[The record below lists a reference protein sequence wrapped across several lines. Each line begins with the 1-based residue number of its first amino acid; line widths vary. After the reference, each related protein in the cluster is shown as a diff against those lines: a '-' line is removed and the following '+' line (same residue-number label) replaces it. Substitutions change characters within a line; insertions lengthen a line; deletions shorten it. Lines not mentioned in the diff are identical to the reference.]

1 MKSTVSLEN
10 IDKVTDVIS
19 FALDDSD
26 DDFESMKSIMEE
38 DDSFVTSIGDIVIS
52 LDRAKEQAED
62 YGHSLERELGFFST
76 AWLLALKRL

>member
-1 MKSTVSLEN
+1 MKSTVSLE
-10 IDKVTDVIS
+10 ILIKVTDVIS

-62 YGHSLERELGFFST
+62 YGHSLERELGF
-76 AWLLALKRL
+76 LAYMASYT

>member
-1 MKSTVSLEN
+1 M
-10 IDKVTDVIS
+10 IS

-52 LDRAKEQAED
+52 LDQEKNKQKTMGIHSERA
-62 YGHSLERELGFFST
+62 
-76 AWLLALKRL
+76 